1 MIDLY
6 TWRTPNGYKAS
17 IMLEEVALPYDVHPV
32 DISKGQQFAPEF
44 LVINPNNKIPAIV
57 DREGPGGKPFNVFES
72 GAILLYLAE
81 KTGRLLPKDP
91 RRRSEAVQW
100 LMFQMG
106 GVGPMFGQ
114 YSHFAVY
121 AKEKIPYAI
130 KRYLD
135 ESLRLLGVLDKR
147 LAMVEYLAGE
157 YSVADVAT
165 YPWVS
170 AMLPRL
176 TDAARDE
183 VDALGHVKRWL
194 SLVGERPAVKKG
206 LGIPP
211 AK

>member
-17 IMLEEVALPYDVHPV
+17 IMLEEVGLPYEVHPV
-32 DISKGQQFAPEF
+32 DLSKGQQFAPEF

-57 DREGPGGKPFNVFES
+57 DRDGPGGKPFNVFES

-114 YSHFAVY
+114 YSHFAVT

-130 KRYLD
+130 QRYLD

-147 LAMVEYLAGE
+147 LAMVEFLAGE

-176 TDAARDE
+176 GDAAKE
-183 VDALGHVKRWL
+183 KVEALAHVKRWL
-194 SLVGERPAVKKG
+194 SLVGERPAVKRG

-211 AK
+211 AR

>member
-1 MIDLY
+1 MIELY
-6 TWRTPNGYKAS
+6 TWRTPNGFKAS
-17 IMLEEVALPYDVHPV
+17 IMLEEVDLPYEVHPV
-32 DISKGQQFAPEF
+32 DLSRGEQFAPEF
-44 LVINPNNKIPAIV
+44 LAVNPNNKIPAIV

-81 KTGRLLPKDP
+81 KTGRLLPRDP

-114 YSHFAVY
+114 YSHFAIY
-121 AKEKIPYAI
+121 AQEKIPYAI
-130 KRYLD
+130 ERYRN
-135 ESLRLLGVLDKR
+135 ESLRLLGVLEKR
-147 LAMVEYLAGE
+147 LALVEYLAGE

-170 AMLPRL
+170 ALLPRF
-176 TDAARDE
+176 AHEARDKI
-183 VDALGHVKRWL
+183 DGLPHVKRWL

-206 LGIPP
+206 LAVPP
-211 AK
+211 RA

>member
-17 IMLEEVALPYDVHPV
+17 IMLEEVGLPYDLHPV

-44 LVINPNNKIPAIV
+44 LAINPNNKIPAIV
-57 DREGPGGKPFNVFES
+57 DREGPGGGPLNVFES

-130 KRYLD
+130 QRYLD
-135 ESLRLLGVLDKR
+135 ESLRLLRVLDKR
-147 LAMVEYLAGE
+147 LSVVEYLAAE
-157 YSVADVAT
+157 YSVADIVNYT
-165 YPWVS
+165 WVS
-170 AMLPRL
+170 AMFPRF

-183 VDALGHVKRWL
+183 VEGLSHVKRWL
-194 SLVGERPAVKKG
+194 SLVGERPAVKRG
-206 LGIPP
+206 LAVPP